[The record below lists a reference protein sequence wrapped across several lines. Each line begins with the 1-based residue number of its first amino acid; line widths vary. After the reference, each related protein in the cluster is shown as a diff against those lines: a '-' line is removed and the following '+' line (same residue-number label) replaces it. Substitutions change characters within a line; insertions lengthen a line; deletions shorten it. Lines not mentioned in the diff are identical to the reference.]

1 MARTRLKTF
10 PNTTIQSTGWTARAR
25 TSVGSRIRCFNSIS
39 AMAAVCWKKAK
50 TAEGSAEAAN
60 VAPGCAYVTIVSLL
74 LNGAPAVMN
83 EDVVER
89 GVRSDAGFQIR
100 GLPDGGDFAEM
111 HDGEL
116 VAKLFGFVHA
126 VGGDQNGHPKIAAQ
140 LEQPFPNGAASDG
153 IEADGGLVQE

>member
-25 TSVGSRIRCFNSIS
+25 TSVGSRISFFNSIS

-60 VAPGCAYVTIVSLL
+60 VAPGCAYVTIISLL

-83 EDVVER
+83 ENVVER
-89 GVRSDAGFQIR
+89 GARADAGFQVR
-100 GLPDGGDFAEM
+100 GRSSGGDLAQV

-116 VAKLFGFVHA
+116 IAEFLGFIHG
-126 VGGDQNGHPKIAAQ
+126 VGGDQNGHLKIAAQ
-140 LEQPFPNGAASDG
+140 LEQAF
-153 IEADGGLVQE
+153 